1 MLQPETHGKSR
12 ARSVPQEYR
21 RKADIADEKY
31 CHVPRGAPPG
41 PIRQRLDSLPEVI
54 PLVFGP
60 FGDTSESVTTL
71 AKAAALEGARRR
83 SCRVD
88 FNTKGDNIEQAAALM
103 SWWMR
108 RRWGRLS
115 ILRALMVKE
124 TALRAVAGSQQAR
137 SQTCP
142 TADAGA
148 ANEYWAQRGTRRD
161 GGASFGG
168 FDMGF
173 GPSV

>member
-1 MLQPETHGKSR
+1 MR
-12 ARSVPQEYR
+12 ARAVGWEYE
-21 RKADIADEKY
+21 RKAEIADEKY
-31 CHVPRGAPPG
+31 CGVPRGAPPG
-41 PIRQRLDSLPEVI
+41 PIRQRLDSLPEVM

-88 FNTKGDNIEQAAALM
+88 FNTKGDNIEQASALM

-124 TALRAVAGSQQAR
+124 SALRAVAGSRQAR
-137 SQTCP
+137 SQARP
-142 TADAGA
+142 SADAGA

-173 GPSV
+173 GPSA